1 MPTPNRFD
9 EVLARLPFVAL
20 YIALLVGLFMLGQF
34 FGGFTGF
41 LLDAVFSPAIGFPI
55 FIVLFFVALYSLYME
70 MIKSHYIASYPRAF
84 YRVRVPETNTRTP
97 RGMEEVF
104 NLLHGAF
111 RPPDLYDTYLDGY
124 VQPWFS
130 VEVRGTPE
138 GVTFIFQIP
147 AYVRQLFEAAIYAH
161 YPEAE
166 IEEAEDYTLAYPHEG
181 LEKVFDLW
189 GTEMA
194 LQKDDAYPL
203 KTYVDFEDEFA
214 EDGNFVDTMAG
225 MTEVMSSLNPG
236 EELWV
241 QILFRPEFRNAWQKK
256 GEDLALQLAGREPK
270 KKPNLFQRV
279 LGVFGVLVAA
289 LIPGPAD
296 ARKKDQKFDIGI
308 LRLTPGETDVVR
320 AIQRNVSKV
329 GFGVK
334 IRVMALGPLG
344 KFVRRTRI
352 SMGLGIFRA
361 FSTLHLNSLGGN
373 AHFTTS
379 RPTYGLA
386 GTRQSYRKRRLLR
399 RYTQRYFRE
408 KGFILNAEELATIFH
423 FPIVYTQTPTV
434 EYARAKKGEAPPNV
448 PLAPIGLG

>member
-1 MPTPNRFD
+1 MPAPNRRQEF
-9 EVLARLPFVAL
+9 VTRLPFVSL
-20 YIALLVGLFMLGQF
+20 SGALLVALFLLGKLLYD
-34 FGGFTGF
+34 FTGF
-41 LLDAVFSPAIGFPI
+41 LFGAVLSLVGLTVFTLVFFAM
-55 FIVLFFVALYSLYME
+55 LFSLYME
-70 MIKSHYIASYPRAF
+70 LIRRHYIASYPRAF

-138 GVTFIFQIP
+138 GVTFVFQVP
-147 AYVRQLFEAAIYAH
+147 ASVRQLFEAAIYAH

-166 IEEAEDYTLAYPHEG
+166 IEEADDYAQAYPPED
-181 LEKVFDLW
+181 LEKRFDLW
-189 GTEMA
+189 GTELV
-194 LQKDDAYPL
+194 LQKEDAYPL

-225 MTEVMSSLNPG
+225 MTEVMSSLDPG

-241 QILFRPEFRNAWQKK
+241 QILFRPEFRTTWQKK
-256 GEDLALQLAGREPK
+256 GEDLALRLAGREAK

-279 LGVFGVLVAA
+279 LGALGVLLAA
-289 LIPGPAD
+289 FASGPAET
-296 ARKKDQKFDIGI
+296 RKKESKLDLGI

-329 GFGVK
+329 GFGTQ
-334 IRVMALGPLG
+334 IRVIALGPQG

-352 SMGLGIFRA
+352 SMAFGMFRA
-361 FSTLHLNSLGGN
+361 FSTLHLNALGGDPN
-373 AHFTTS
+373 FTTS
-379 RPTYGLA
+379 RPTYGFA
-386 GTRQSYRKRRLLR
+386 DVRQSYRKFRILR
-399 RYTQRYFRE
+399 RYARRHFRE
-408 KGFILNAEELATIFH
+408 RGFILNAEELATLFH

-448 PLAPIGLG
+448 PLAPIAPG